1 MTLGAA
7 GRALL
12 VVFTAVIIQLTIG
25 TDLRIGTAHPEI
37 LWLLPI
43 TAGVVGGPERG
54 AIMGFVGGIAAD
66 LFVPAPFG
74 ISALVGCTLGFVV
87 GLLAAGGL
95 GEVKR
100 DSPLLAVGAALIGS
114 AGAVMLYAVFGALLG
129 QEQFLDL
136 DLGLIVAVVS
146 IANAILAVPAMRV
159 MAWAIAPSEGSR
171 RRSTGTVGR
180 W

>member
-1 MTLGAA
+1 
-7 GRALL
+7 
-12 VVFTAVIIQLTIG
+12 
-25 TDLRIGTAHPEI
+25 
-37 LWLLPI
+37 
-43 TAGVVGGPERG
+43 
-54 AIMGFVGGIAAD
+54 
-66 LFVPAPFG
+66 
-74 ISALVGCTLGFVV
+74 
-87 GLLAAGGL
+87 
-95 GEVKR
+95 
-100 DSPLLAVGAALIGS
+100 
-114 AGAVMLYAVFGALLG
+114 MLYAVFGALLG

>member
-43 TAGVVGGPERG
+43 TAAWSAGPSAVRSWDSSG
-54 AIMGFVGGIAAD
+54 DRRD

-74 ISALVGCTLGFVV
+74 YRPWWVHPRLCGRAP
-87 GLLAAGGL
+87 GG
-95 GEVKR
+95 
-100 DSPLLAVGAALIGS
+100 GAAS
-114 AGAVMLYAVFGALLG
+114 A
-129 QEQFLDL
+129 
-136 DLGLIVAVVS
+136 
-146 IANAILAVPAMRV
+146 R
-159 MAWAIAPSEGSR
+159 
-171 RRSTGTVGR
+171 
-180 W
+180 